1 MKNKSLMRLLL
12 IFIVGSVLAS
22 RLSIAQ
28 NQVRNYEIDDLIKVI
43 RISDRV
49 IVVRTGVT
57 YFEAV
62 TAIATQKGIV
72 LIDAG
77 NTLQLTEK
85 YKKIIIKE
93 LGRDDFIYLINTH
106 SHRDHTGGNQVF
118 PAATIIG
125 HEKTKEAMIREWN
138 DKEFYSEI
146 LRNGIKE
153 GTERLKN
160 MDINTEAG
168 KQAYYELTKNLMV
181 QSDVGPGNN
190 HVTTVPAITFTD
202 NLTLALGDITVEL
215 MYFGNAHSE
224 GDTWVYIPEEKLLF
238 NGDVFFRNGV
248 PNLTYF
254 ATEETS
260 GIGEVKRWQKVL
272 SYLLRPDR
280 PVETIVR
287 GHGDIMNFND
297 LKNFSQYIAGIWN
310 EFEKGKEIYPLSRM
324 GKVLEKEG
332 VDAARAEFQKLRT
345 VDKDKYFF
353 LERGFNVMGNKFLSP
368 NKTAEAIEL
377 CKMNV
382 ELFPQSANAYERLAE
397 TYMKVGNKELAI
409 KNYEKSLELNPQN
422 TTASEQIKKLRE
434 KNQEEK

>member
-12 IFIVGSVLAS
+12 ILIVGSVLAS
-22 RLSIAQ
+22 RSSLAQ
-28 NQVRNYEIDDLIKVI
+28 NQKRNYEIDDLIKVI

-93 LGRDDFIYLINTH
+93 LGRNDFIYLINTH

-118 PAATIIG
+118 SAAKIIG
-125 HEKTKEAMIREWN
+125 HERSKEAMIREWN
-138 DKEFYSEI
+138 DKEAYSEI

-160 MDINTEAG
+160 MDITTEAG
-168 KQAYYELTKNLMV
+168 KQAYYELTKYVMV
-181 QSDVGPGNN
+181 QSDIGPGNN
-190 HVTTVPAITFTD
+190 HVTTVPTITFND
-202 NLTLALGDITVEL
+202 NMTLALGDITVEL

-238 NGDVFFRNGV
+238 NGDVFFRNGA

-260 GIGEVKRWQKVL
+260 GIDEVKRWRKVL

-287 GHGDIMNFND
+287 GHGDILNFND
-297 LKNFSQYIAGIWN
+297 LKNFSQHIAGIWN

-324 GKVLEKEG
+324 GNMLEKEG

-345 VDKDKYFF
+345 VDRDKYFF

-368 NKTAEAIEL
+368 NKTAAAIEL
-377 CKMNV
+377 CKINV

-422 TTASEQIKKLRE
+422 TNASEQIKKLRE
-434 KNQEEK
+434 KNQGEK